1 VTRGATIATG
11 TTASRVASASSGRKM
26 LTDWPPPAAGLNEGV
41 EESRLESPTEIGYW
55 FESARRTYG
64 RKKVFRFARKLKKET
79 R

>member
-1 VTRGATIATG
+1 LQRQLGPEDVDRLA
-11 TTASRVASASSGRKM
+11 
-26 LTDWPPPAAGLNEGV
+26 AAGLNEGV
-41 EESRLESPTEIGYW
+41 EESRLEGPTEIGYW

>member
-1 VTRGATIATG
+1 
-11 TTASRVASASSGRKM
+11 M

-64 RKKVFRFARKLKKET
+64 RKKVFRFATKLKKET